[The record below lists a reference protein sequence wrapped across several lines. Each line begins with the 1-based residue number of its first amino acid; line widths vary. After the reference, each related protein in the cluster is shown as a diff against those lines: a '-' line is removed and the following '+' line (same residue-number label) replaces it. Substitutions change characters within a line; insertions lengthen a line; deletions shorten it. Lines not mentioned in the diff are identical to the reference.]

1 MSVSN
6 TSDTAVDSVPMSPL
20 EPVLRPITRAR
31 LTELAES
38 GFGDMIKAVV
48 DCRRRV
54 MVVGGELHA
63 DEEQWLI
70 EDGSQQADLWGI
82 NLYPAETS
90 DDWIEF
96 DSMINV
102 RPSQGNPSRRVESQ
116 ETQRLIRSIVA
127 DLVQP

>member
-1 MSVSN
+1 
-6 TSDTAVDSVPMSPL
+6 MSPL
-20 EPVLRPITRAR
+20 EQVFDPITRAR
-31 LTELAES
+31 LQELAEL

-63 DEEQWLI
+63 DAEQWLI

-82 NLYPAETS
+82 NLYPADTS

-102 RPSQGNPSRRVESQ
+102 RPSQSNPSRGVENQ
-116 ETQRLIRSIVA
+116 ETQAIIRSIVGE
-127 DLVQP
+127 LVRA